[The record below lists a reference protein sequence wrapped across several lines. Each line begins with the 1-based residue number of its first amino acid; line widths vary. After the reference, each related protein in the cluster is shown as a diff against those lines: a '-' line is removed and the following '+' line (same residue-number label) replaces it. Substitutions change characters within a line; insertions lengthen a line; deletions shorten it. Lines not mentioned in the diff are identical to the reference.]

1 MDNKQLELEVKS
13 VAEDGTFEG
22 WAAVYGNVDSQ
33 GDRIQPGSFAAD
45 EGKEIPILWSHKRD
59 EVVGVGQLEN
69 TPDGVRLK
77 GRLLLDTQAGREAYS
92 RLKAG
97 AARGLSVGFQLLKH
111 FLDGAVRV
119 ITSGAIR
126 EVSLVAFPANP
137 EAVVT
142 SVKAEAGE
150 NPYRV
155 LRRTLRPDW
164 NLWRVDK

>member
-1 MDNKQLELEVKS
+1 MKLIDLELKS
-13 VAEDGTFEG
+13 LAADGTFEG
-22 WAAVYGNVDSQ
+22 WAAVYGNVDNQ
-33 GDRIQPGSFAAD
+33 GDRIQPGTFAAD
-45 EGKEIPILWSHKRD
+45 AGKDIPILWSHKRD
-59 EVVGVGQLEN
+59 EVVGVGTLED
-69 TPDGVRLK
+69 TAEGVRIK

-126 EVSLVAFPANP
+126 EVSLTAFPANP
-137 EAVVT
+137 AALVT
-142 SVKAEAGE
+142 SVKAE

-164 NLWRVDK
+164 NLWRVEE